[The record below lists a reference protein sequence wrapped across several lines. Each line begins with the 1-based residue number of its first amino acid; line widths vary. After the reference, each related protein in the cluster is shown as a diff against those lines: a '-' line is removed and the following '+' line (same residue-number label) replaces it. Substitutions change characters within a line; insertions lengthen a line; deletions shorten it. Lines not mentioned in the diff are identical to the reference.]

1 MGVFA
6 LDMIGLLYDTLTMES
21 QTTLTRKGET
31 MNMAGRSMEA
41 EIKSKARMMTRE
53 EIENWIEETSNTF
66 VRLVLWEMLNV

>member
-21 QTTLTRKGET
+21 QTTLPRKGET
-31 MNMAGRSMEA
+31 MNKAGRSMEA

>member
-1 MGVFA
+1 
-6 LDMIGLLYDTLTMES
+6 
-21 QTTLTRKGET
+21 
-31 MNMAGRSMEA
+31 MEA

>member
-1 MGVFA
+1 
-6 LDMIGLLYDTLTMES
+6 
-21 QTTLTRKGET
+21 

>member
-1 MGVFA
+1 
-6 LDMIGLLYDTLTMES
+6 MES